1 MLLPDIVL
9 KNNVSLLFLSFFLFI
24 SCDHK
29 HKGYAKDVLFYSG
42 FPQEK
47 ELKGEVIE
55 LDTALFR
62 YPFRIRIEGDKAIV
76 MDLHGSEH
84 YGHLFQYPSF
94 RYLSSFGRRGDSP
107 AEMLSMENFRL
118 YNHELWTS

>member
-1 MLLPDIVL
+1 MSLAVTVL
-9 KNNVSLLFLSFFLFI
+9 KNSAVLLLFLLFI
-24 SCDHK
+24 SCGTK
-29 HKGYAKDVLFYSG
+29 NKEYANNVFPYSQ

-76 MDLHGSEH
+76 LDLHGSDY
-84 YGHLFQYPSF
+84 YGHNSASPH
-94 RYLSSFGRRGDSP
+94 RRNTLSDPYRFCRECYD
-107 AEMLSMENFRL
+107 
-118 YNHELWTS
+118 

>member
-1 MLLPDIVL
+1 MSLAVTVL
-9 KNNVSLLFLSFFLFI
+9 KNSAVLLLFLLFI
-24 SCDHK
+24 SCGTRNK
-29 HKGYAKDVLFYSG
+29 EYVNNVFPYSQ

-76 MDLHGSEH
+76 LDLHGSDY

-107 AEMLSMENFRL
+107 LEMFL
-118 YNHELWTS
+118 

>member
-1 MLLPDIVL
+1 MSLAVTVL
-9 KNNVSLLFLSFFLFI
+9 KNSAVLLLFLLFI
-24 SCDHK
+24 SCGTK
-29 HKGYAKDVLFYSG
+29 NKEYANNAFPYSQ

-76 MDLHGSEH
+76 G
-84 YGHLFQYPSF
+84 F
-94 RYLSSFGRRGDSP
+94 
-107 AEMLSMENFRL
+107 AWFRL
-118 YNHELWTS
+118 LWALISIPKFPVSILFR